1 MDDIIGVMQL
11 CKITKRA
18 NELEQKCVRDPKQ
31 DYNDAI
37 RIMAEHNLDTNDQD
51 LVKIVMRTLKRKRI
65 ELLKQIAAKELGL
78 DAYYTF

>member
-18 NELEQKCVRDPKQ
+18 NELEQKCVRNPKQ

-65 ELLKQIAAKELGL
+65 ELLKQIAAKELDL